1 MCYFVVVPIDEG
13 GTGREGHPRV
23 SIPLIRNGKVV
34 YGNPEQPRR
43 GPRKGKGVPT
53 AKVVRKVNRLR
64 AEGMTVEDACLTVS
78 GEEGWSRDAILR
90 NYWGYYGSWRRKYWL
105 RKYEKFDDERET
117 RQEFSMLH
125 RLDGRHLST
134 AQHFDIPFEDVSAT
148 IDHLRGRRHMTTEE
162 AVEKVVQDAG
172 WDHRLVDDLLWNL
185 SPDRTSHALGQ
196 EEPSPHGLFS
206 RNAPP
211 RTAVPLL
218 DEQQFEERSHELTAL
233 VVREFAR
240 LRAGRNSIASNS
252 TEDSSVPLY
261 DIAVVFQL
269 LEREKGVPGH
279 LACQL
284 MATVL
289 GVDPEGIRRD
299 LTVVFRRD
307 VTAVK
312 PGKS

>member
-1 MCYFVVVPIDEG
+1 MTFS
-13 GTGREGHPRV
+13 GTCRL
-23 SIPLIRNGKVV
+23 SI
-34 YGNPEQPRR
+34 
-43 GPRKGKGVPT
+43 
-53 AKVVRKVNRLR
+53 
-64 AEGMTVEDACLTVS
+64 
-78 GEEGWSRDAILR
+78 EEGVWSTDAILR
-90 NYWGYYGSWRRKYWL
+90 HYNGYYGNWRGKYWL
-105 RKYEKFDDERET
+105 PKYQSFDDARET
-117 RQEFSMLH
+117 RQEFAMLD

-134 AQHFDIPFEDVSAT
+134 VQHFDIPFEDVYAT

-162 AVEKVVQDAG
+162 AVKKVVQDAG
-172 WDHRLVDDLLWNL
+172 WDPRLVDDLLWNL
-185 SPDRTSHALGQ
+185 GPDRTSHDSGQ
-196 EEPSPHGLFS
+196 EEHSPHGLFS
-206 RNAPP
+206 RNAPT

-289 GVDPEGIRRD
+289 GVDLEGIRRD

-312 PGKS
+312 PEKS